1 MYFPT
6 YNKVVVHGRATQ
18 SKLPFK
24 QQLKKEF
31 MSNNFIRI
39 NFRNISIY
47 VVSKIAIWMSMAQT
61 FVGVPLWKI
70 FGGLGPGGKSKI
82 FH

>member
-1 MYFPT
+1 
-6 YNKVVVHGRATQ
+6 
-18 SKLPFK
+18 
-24 QQLKKEF
+24 